1 MKKTIILNIL
11 ILLLILIVNVNNS
24 YSKESKD
31 YVLANQMGNRYE
43 VGYPGLDDINGFKSK
58 VERYGDTL
66 QDYDRK
72 YTPYYYTKS
81 ECLKKA
87 NESID
92 GWRDPKNKERKGYY
106 YKVVDKYYAVSA
118 DVDNIYNIFCIPV
131 KMWNKMKPAHK
142 NTKNK
147 INIEKIYKTNQSF
160 AEVMKKCGFT
170 AFDYDHINLH
180 DTPFICDKYN
190 ENNPIPYVSYD
201 EILSK
206 KK

>member
-1 MKKTIILNIL
+1 MKNFILNVL
-11 ILLLILIVNVNNS
+11 IFLITLTININDCLS
-24 YSKESKD
+24 EESRD
-31 YVLANQMGNRYE
+31 YVLVNQEGNRYD
-43 VGYPGLDDINGFKSK
+43 VAYPSLEEIDGFKLNI
-58 VERYGDTL
+58 ECPDTNNI
-66 QDYDRK
+66 DDCVST
-72 YTPYYYTKS
+72 YTPYYFTKS

-92 GWRDPKNKERKGYY
+92 GWKNSKNKERKGYY
-106 YKVVDKYYAVSA
+106 YKVVDKYYAISA
-118 DVDNIYNIFCIPV
+118 DVDNIYNVFCIPV

-142 NTKNK
+142 NSKTDV
-147 INIEKIYKTNQSF
+147 NIEKIYKTNQSF

-190 ENNPIPYVSYD
+190 EKNPIPYVSYD